1 MIPCRAKIKSV
12 DFLTFICI
20 LTCSLKKLRVRGAAH
35 YNCHFSTHMAVK
47 QTLKDLLEVLL
58 MVRKVKAMVPVL
70 LCVSVMTLSGCGSKS
85 ETDQALK
92 AEVKEEAMG
101 IEESLDS
108 KPLGI
113 SEGRTT
119 EGMLP
124 VYYDFDSSDI
134 RNDQVSRIEVNA
146 EFILN
151 QKDYDIKIEGNCDP
165 RGTNE
170 YNMALG
176 ERRALN
182 AKKYL
187 VNLGVNEAKLSTVSY
202 GEERLLLH
210 GHDELSWAQNRR
222 ADFVVVE

>member
-1 MIPCRAKIKSV
+1 MVTKIK
-12 DFLTFICI
+12 
-20 LTCSLKKLRVRGAAH
+20 
-35 YNCHFSTHMAVK
+35 
-47 QTLKDLLEVLL
+47 
-58 MVRKVKAMVPVL
+58 AMLPVL
-70 LCVSVMTLSGCGSKS
+70 LCMSVMTLSGCGSKS
-85 ETDQALK
+85 ETDEALK
-92 AEVKEEAMG
+92 VEDKGEAMG
-101 IEESLDS
+101 VEESLES

-119 EGMLP
+119 DGMLP
-124 VYYDFDSSDI
+124 VYFDFDSSDI
-134 RNDQVSRIEVNA
+134 KKDQIPRVEVNA
-146 EFILN
+146 DFIKN
-151 QKDYDIKIEGNCDP
+151 QSDYDIRIEGNCDP

-187 VNLGVNEAKLSTVSY
+187 VNLGINEAKLSTVSY

-222 ADFVVVE
+222 ADFVVIE

>member
-1 MIPCRAKIKSV
+1 MVKKIKAL
-12 DFLTFICI
+12 F
-20 LTCSLKKLRVRGAAH
+20 
-35 YNCHFSTHMAVK
+35 
-47 QTLKDLLEVLL
+47 
-58 MVRKVKAMVPVL
+58 PVM
-70 LCVSVMTLSGCGSKS
+70 LCVSIMTLSGCGSKS

-92 AEVKEEAMG
+92 VEEKGEAMG
-101 IEESLDS
+101 VVEPLDS

-124 VYYDFDSSDI
+124 VYFDFDSSDVK
-134 RNDQVSRIEVNA
+134 RDQVPRVEMNA
-146 EFILN
+146 EFIKE
-151 QKDYDIKIEGNCDP
+151 QPAYDIKIEGNCDS

-176 ERRALN
+176 ERRALS

-187 VNLGVNEAKLSTVSY
+187 VNLGVNEAKLSTISY
-202 GEERLLLH
+202 GEERMLLH

-222 ADFVVVE
+222 ADFLVVE